1 MGVGMR
7 RVWMSALVLVVMIVA
22 PLGADLK
29 VTSKMTVRAVPGAAP
44 ATDMM
49 SRAMG
54 PMLLQLF
61 GGTEGIE
68 MIQTSNEDGRSR
80 MEYKQ
85 AFAGM
90 PAGAVIVTRAD
101 GSAAGFDPAA
111 KTWWKVPGLGDMPPE
126 AAEMMA
132 QMKPT
137 ITTKKSGQFE
147 TIAGL
152 RAERVTLSLRMAIP
166 LPPEAAQLPQEFLAM
181 MPSEF
186 IFEGDAWVSPQFA
199 KYTAALAKSSMMG
212 PMQQFGFDKLMADLE
227 GLSVKQV
234 MRMNLLA
241 GYEMETLVTSA
252 VEETVPASAFEVPA
266 GFKEVP
272 MPDGGMGQ

>member
-7 RVWMSALVLVVMIVA
+7 RVWISALVLVVMVAA
-22 PLGADLK
+22 PLSADLK
-29 VTSKMTVRAVPGAAP
+29 VTSKMTVRAVAGAAP

-49 SRAMG
+49 SQMMG
-54 PMLLQLF
+54 PMLLEMF
-61 GGTEGIE
+61 GGSGGVE
-68 MIQTSNEDGRSR
+68 MVQISNEDGRTR
-80 MEYKQ
+80 IEYKQ

-90 PAGAVIVTRAD
+90 PAGIVIVTKAD
-101 GSAAGFDPAA
+101 GTATGFDPVA
-111 KTWWKVPGLGDMPPE
+111 KTWWKMPGITDMPPE

-137 ITTKKSGQFE
+137 ITTKKTGQFE

-152 RAERVTLSLRMAIP
+152 KAERVALSMRIAIP

-186 IFEGDAWVSPQFA
+186 IFEGDSWVSPQFD
-199 KYTAALAKSSMMG
+199 KYTTAMAKSAMTG
-212 PMQQFGFDKLMADLE
+212 PMQQFGFDKLMADLG

-252 VEETVPASAFEVPA
+252 VEEAVPASAFEVPA

-272 MPDGGMGQ
+272 MPGGGMGQ